1 MVNGDSCFRAD
12 RYADGA
18 EIMIGDRVSW
28 LSGDVNKPHLGII
41 VAVIAAN
48 TKEACDWGM
57 PNGGYL
63 VLMDDLGLTGAAEA
77 DDEMSLLAR
86 GNEQDIAFAREFM
99 HKNQVAFSHAM
110 MGETKR
116 RNH

>member
-1 MVNGDSCFRAD
+1 MVIGDSYFRSD

-77 DDEMSLLAR
+77 DDEMSLIAR
-86 GNEQDIAFAREFM
+86 GNEQDIAFTREFM
-99 HKNQVAFSHAM
+99 HKNQD
-110 MGETKR
+110 GESR
-116 RNH
+116 